1 MRVDNEVAKAKNV
14 EVKKISTLKS
24 INKKTL
30 KKDIQEKE
38 HFLKK
43 ITEPSKDD
51 FTKKINIPIQDDWI
65 KKIKTNENGLKFFRE

>member
-1 MRVDNEVAKAKNV
+1 VRVDNEVAKAKNV

-43 ITEPSKDD
+43 I
-51 FTKKINIPIQDDWI
+51 
-65 KKIKTNENGLKFFRE
+65 KTNENGLKFFRE